1 MHLQGKISRVYKSS
15 SKQILH
21 VFSGIP
27 NNMRSSKISSTRST
41 PKVNI
46 RRYLTGYKSSN
57 GLKPFIGN
65 SPRVNEIILA
75 YGQPTVKH
83 SQPKCRNKPPV
94 KKPCSQRV
102 TPVENLNFP
111 VDLVPRARKGSV
123 ELNKEKRL
131 VEFLKHEILSCKSD
145 KLELMRDLAT
155 YEINMSDGVEL
166 LVKLGKLQS
175 EQHMVSKLLL
185 KPDGFIEFKDRLNEG
200 MGKLMGISHEMDT
213 RVDVLE
219 SENYEVHP
227 LSPFSKI
234 SHAFDCVRKISGVY
248 CVISVNSDSLFS
260 NFILSLSLPSKLL
273 LCLNQQFQLSI
284 RDYED
289 KVAIKE
295 EIENK
300 ILTSLY
306 MDQYESQ
313 LEIKWDV
320 NYRKTFLNLFVNI
333 KSLKIPKM
341 VQITESAGAVLLT
354 YVEAKQCVAVSR
366 SLITDKSSVIECSD
380 EYLVRILSKHLR
392 YEAIDDV
399 IIWATKPHKIH
410 SAKEKVSDLMNMK
423 YVLSTLGSFSFQV
436 CKEITVNVDGN
447 EYLISVLAFADIEKI
462 EICYKDDKRIVN
474 LGSSLGRWISDLQFI
489 RFKESPLTILKS
501 LETKNLIR
509 FLFHC

>member
-1 MHLQGKISRVYKSS
+1 M
-15 SKQILH
+15 
-21 VFSGIP
+21 
-27 NNMRSSKISSTRST
+27 SSTRST
-41 PKVNI
+41 PTVNM
-46 RRYLTGYKSSN
+46 RRSLVGYKSPN
-57 GLKPFIGN
+57 ELKPSIAN
-65 SPRVNEIILA
+65 SPRINDIILA
-75 YGQPTVKH
+75 YGQPIVKC

-102 TPVENLNFP
+102 TPVENLNTSVGP
-111 VDLVPRARKGSV
+111 VPRLRKRSV

-131 VEFLKHEILSCKSD
+131 VEFLTQEILSCRSD

-155 YEINMSDGVEL
+155 YETNMSEGVEL

-175 EQHMVSKLLL
+175 EQYMVSKLLL
-185 KPDGFIEFKDRLNEG
+185 KPDGFIQFKDRLSEG
-200 MGKLMGISHEMDT
+200 MGKLMGISHEVDT
-213 RVDVLE
+213 RVDVIAK
-219 SENYEVHP
+219 ENYEVHP

-234 SHAFDCVRKISGVY
+234 SHVFDCVRKISGVY
-248 CVISVNSDSLFS
+248 CVINVNSDSLSS

-273 LCLNQQFQLSI
+273 LCLNQRFQLSI

-313 LEIKWDV
+313 LEIKWNA
-320 NYRKTFLNLFVNI
+320 NYRKTFLNLFINI

-341 VQITESAGAVLLT
+341 VQITESDGAVLLT

-366 SLITDKSSVIECSD
+366 SLITEKSSVTECSD
-380 EYLVRILSKHLR
+380 VYLVRILSKHLR

-399 IIWATKPHKIH
+399 IIWATKPHKIYN
-410 SAKEKVSDLMNMK
+410 AKEKVSDLMNMK
-423 YVLSTLGSFSFQV
+423 YVLSTLGSFPFQV

-447 EYLISVLAFADIEKI
+447 EYLISVLAFTDIEKI
-462 EICYKDDKRIVN
+462 EICYKDDKRIVDFGSN
-474 LGSSLGRWISDLQFI
+474 LGKWISDLQFT

-501 LETKNLIR
+501 LEMKNLIR
-509 FLFHC
+509 FLFHY